1 MFQLSRY
8 TQHIF
13 LLSLFSLFLFVAAI
27 RIFADHIA
35 DPLGNELHNQ
45 IIQPDTVTTELML
58 DWSSI
63 EYFYNQRNYK
73 PVWVNRGGPDTH
85 AIHLRQTLYV
95 ADQEGLEP
103 DDYHL
108 ETINQLWNQKNLAE
122 LAALEIY
129 LTDAFFRYA
138 VDVRRGRYRP
148 YTPNKNGQ
156 KWHIQPPAF
165 NMVKI
170 LKQALSS
177 QDFENSLQQLP
188 PAHLG
193 YQRLRTALASL
204 QEIARTS
211 PWPSLPAG
219 PTLRKG
225 THHPHVAILRQ
236 RLLADGSLN
245 MAMEAKDNEFDQ
257 SLSYAVQRFQV
268 RHGLK
273 MDGVVGPATRAA
285 LNVSINDRIKV
296 IKLNME
302 RWRWLPRKLGVR
314 YIIVNTAAYNLA
326 AIENEKILFTMWVV
340 IGKEQRQTPVISGN
354 MHTVVFNPYWTVPL
368 KLVFEDLIP
377 KQLNNPDYLKQK
389 NIRVMRNLAKDIDVD
404 PRKLDWQSY
413 TQETFPYVLRQ
424 DPGPENPLGRIKFL
438 FSNNFEI
445 YLHDT
450 PKRYL
455 FDKSK
460 RAFSAGCIRIE
471 NPLQLATFLLAN
483 RSEWQ
488 PARIRQALRAKQT
501 FELALKQRTPVYLL
515 YLTSWVGEDNT
526 IYFYEDVYERDKLLL
541 AASR

>member
-1 MFQLSRY
+1 
-8 TQHIF
+8 
-13 LLSLFSLFLFVAAI
+13 
-27 RIFADHIA
+27 
-35 DPLGNELHNQ
+35 
-45 IIQPDTVTTELML
+45 
-58 DWSSI
+58 
-63 EYFYNQRNYK
+63 
-73 PVWVNRGGPDTH
+73 
-85 AIHLRQTLYV
+85 
-95 ADQEGLEP
+95 
-103 DDYHL
+103 
-108 ETINQLWNQKNLAE
+108 
-122 LAALEIY
+122 
-129 LTDAFFRYA
+129 
-138 VDVRRGRYRP
+138 
-148 YTPNKNGQ
+148 
-156 KWHIQPPAF
+156 
-165 NMVKI
+165 
-170 LKQALSS
+170 
-177 QDFENSLQQLP
+177 
-188 PAHLG
+188 
-193 YQRLRTALASL
+193 
-204 QEIARTS
+204 
-211 PWPSLPAG
+211 
-219 PTLRKG
+219 
-225 THHPHVAILRQ
+225 
-236 RLLADGSLN
+236 
-245 MAMEAKDNEFDQ
+245 
-257 SLSYAVQRFQV
+257 
-268 RHGLK
+268 
-273 MDGVVGPATRAA
+273 
-285 LNVSINDRIKV
+285 
-296 IKLNME
+296 ME